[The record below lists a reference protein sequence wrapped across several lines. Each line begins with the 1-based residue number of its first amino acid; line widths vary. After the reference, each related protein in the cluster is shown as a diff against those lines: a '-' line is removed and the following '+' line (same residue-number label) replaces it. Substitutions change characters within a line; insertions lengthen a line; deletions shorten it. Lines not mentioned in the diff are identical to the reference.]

1 MRRLVAGLVVV
12 IAAAG
17 STGASGSTK
26 AQKPRL
32 DLRATPRVAFSPAY
46 VLLTAELVG
55 GDEVEEY
62 YCPELEWNWGDGGK
76 SVRESDCPP
85 FQEGA
90 ELVRHFSAE
99 HGYRS
104 AGEYHITVTLRRANK
119 PLAMA
124 SARVNVRPGLGD
136 MSAY

>member
-1 MRRLVAGLVVV
+1 MRRLVAGLVVM
-12 IAAAG
+12 IAAFG

-26 AQKPRL
+26 PQKPRL

-55 GDEVEEY
+55 GDEVEEF
-62 YCPELEWNWGDGGK
+62 YCPALEWDWGDGGK

-85 FQEGA
+85 FQPGS
-90 ELVRHFSAE
+90 ELVRRFTAQ

-104 AGEYHITVTLRRANK
+104 AGEYEITVTLRRANK
-119 PLAMA
+119 SLAVA
-124 SARVNVRPGLGD
+124 SARVNVKPGLGD
-136 MSAY
+136 FSSY